1 MAKANLSV
9 TIPDGTLFRVS
20 MIFDSET
27 DAKKMLL
34 EFSEELSLASNS
46 ELRQVVF
53 SGSFC
58 LSLSFITSISNSVR
72 QLRGRTLLIS
82 RL

>member
-20 MIFDSET
+20 MISDSET
-27 DAKKMLL
+27 KAKKMHL
-34 EFSEELSLASNS
+34 EFSEQLSLASS
-46 ELRQVVF
+46 PELRQVVF

-58 LSLSFITSISNSVR
+58 LSYIIYKVNFQFRSTA
-72 QLRGRTLLIS
+72 S
-82 RL
+82 R